1 MIYIVTII
9 LLLLF
14 IFLYDYGGM
23 TTNKK
28 RCYEIMLLL
37 FVCIAGFRYRLGVDT
52 VEYERMFYE
61 DIPLLIEL
69 QWSDLLI
76 EPLTD
81 PGFLLSMSIIKTLFG
96 YWEIAQFAIAL
107 FVNIIVFRF
116 FWRNSTYPFIALLLY
131 FLSSYYTMNYD
142 ILRQSIAIAFFLL
155 AYEQLQ
161 ENRYIKYYMLVF
173 FAMTFHRVAFL
184 LLLLPFARFLKFN
197 TFTFGVCVML
207 LLFVNVLNNY
217 FVRLSELFS
226 WLTLDGVS
234 DKIITYSESEK
245 WGGLRERSIVNFI
258 NIFIANLLPSF
269 FLGKVLYDVDRN
281 FYVRNQY
288 LLLIYLLSRVL
299 MVAVPIFY
307 RIADLFQLFYL
318 LFFSRAFIILC
329 DRKILLTQTIFLK
342 KLMIGFCCLMFVFSF
357 YSLFFKKN
365 QEQMAP
371 HIALVYPY
379 ANVFT
384 KEISPIRE
392 MEYSRSNRD
401 L

>member
-197 TFTFGVCVML
+197 TFTFGACVLL
-207 LLFVNVLNNY
+207 LLFVNVLNSH

-226 WLTLDGVS
+226 WLSMDGVS
-234 DKIITYSESEK
+234 DKIVAYSKSEK
-245 WGGLRERSIVNFI
+245 WGGLSERSLVNFI
-258 NIFIANLLPSF
+258 SIFMVNLLPCF
-269 FLGKVLYDVDRN
+269 FLSKILYREDKE
-281 FYVRNQY
+281 FYVQNQY
-288 LLLIYLLSRVL
+288 LLFIFLLSRIL

-307 RIADLFQLFYL
+307 RIADLFQLFYV
-318 LFFSRAFIILC
+318 LFFSRAFILLC
-329 DRKILLTQTIFLK
+329 GGKMLLTRAIFLK
-342 KLMIGFCCLMFVFSF
+342 KLMIAFCCLVFVFSF
-357 YSLFFKKN
+357 YSLLFKKN
-365 QEQMAP
+365 QDQIAP
-371 HIALVYPY
+371 QIVRVYPY

-384 KEISPIRE
+384 KEIDSLRE
-392 MEYSRSNRD
+392 KEYSRSNRD